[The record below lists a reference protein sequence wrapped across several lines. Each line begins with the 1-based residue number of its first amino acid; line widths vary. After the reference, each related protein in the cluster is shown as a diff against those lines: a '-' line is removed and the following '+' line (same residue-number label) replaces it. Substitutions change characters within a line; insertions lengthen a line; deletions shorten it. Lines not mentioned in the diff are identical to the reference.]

1 MDIERFYQIKRKIGR
16 GSFGQVIEASDR
28 ITGEDVAIKVEDIN
42 TMRPKLQNEKQVY
55 DAIKETNGFPK
66 LICYETDRNYNFLI
80 IDLLGPSL
88 EELFEYC
95 GRQFTLKT
103 TLMLAVDMLNRI
115 EYLHSKDYIHR
126 DIKPANFLMGW
137 ERKTKTVYMIDFG
150 LAKKYIDP
158 HTKRHILYED
168 GKGLTGTVKYVSIN
182 THEGIEQS
190 RRDDIESL
198 GYVIIYFLTGSLPWE
213 RVKKTTK
220 QQKYEEIAHLKK
232 VYSIEELCKNHP
244 KEIATYMKYCRG
256 LSFEDKPDY
265 QYLKELLQSA
275 FERNGNQFDRVYDW
289 NIKMF
294 KEKLALIQH
303 GSNICIFKKCGPK
316 TIVPEQNS
324 NEEIIKSSKKVN
336 DIQIINILLIF

>member
-1 MDIERFYQIKRKIGR
+1 MDIERFYQIKRNIGR

-28 ITGEDVAIKVEDIN
+28 ITGEDVAMKVEDIN

-66 LICYETDRNYNFLI
+66 VICYGTDRNYNFLI

-150 LAKKYIDP
+150 LALNPKTFAKKYIDP
-158 HTKRHILYED
+158 HTKRHILCED
-168 GKGLTGTVKYVSIN
+168 STGLTGTAKYASIN

-190 RRDDIESL
+190 RRDDVSERFKI
-198 GYVIIYFLTGSLPWE
+198 IIYFLTGSLPWQS
-213 RVKKTTK
+213 VKKPTK

-232 VYSIEELCKNHP
+232 VCSIEELWKNHP
-244 KEIATYMKYCRG
+244 KQIATFIKYCRG

-275 FERNGNQFDRVYDW
+275 FEQNGNQFDSLRLEYKNV
-289 NIKMF
+289 
-294 KEKLALIQH
+294 
-303 GSNICIFKKCGPK
+303 
-316 TIVPEQNS
+316 
-324 NEEIIKSSKKVN
+324 
-336 DIQIINILLIF
+336 

>member
-16 GSFGQVIEASDR
+16 GSFCLVIEASHR
-28 ITGEDVAIKVEDIN
+28 ITGESVAIKVEDTN
-42 TMRPKLQNEKQVY
+42 KVQPKLQNEKEVY
-55 DAIKETNGFPK
+55 DDIKETDGFPK
-66 LICYETDRNYNFLI
+66 LIYYGSDRNYNFFI
-80 IDLLGPSL
+80 TDLLGPSL
-88 EELFEYC
+88 KELFEYC

-158 HTKRHILYED
+158 HTKRHILCED
-168 GKGLTGTVKYVSIN
+168 STGLIGTAKYASIN

-190 RRDDIESL
+190 RRDDLQSL
-198 GYVIIYFLTGSLPWE
+198 GYVIIYFLTGTLPWE
-213 RVKKTTK
+213 RVKKPTK

-232 VYSIEELCKNHP
+232 VCSIEELCKNHP
-244 KEIATYMKYCRG
+244 KQIATYMKYCRG

-275 FERNGNQFDRVYDW
+275 FEQNGNQFDRVYDW
-289 NIKMF
+289 SIKT
-294 KEKLALIQH
+294 
-303 GSNICIFKKCGPK
+303 FKKR
-316 TIVPEQNS
+316 N
-324 NEEIIKSSKKVN
+324 N
-336 DIQIINILLIF
+336 LL

>member
-1 MDIERFYQIKRKIGR
+1 TGPLFHRNSLAEYFEKIKLWTSNVIEIKRKIGC
-16 GSFGQVIEASDR
+16 GSFGQVFEASHR
-28 ITGEDVAIKVEDIN
+28 ITGERCSHKSGGYQQMDN
-42 TMRPKLQNEKQVY
+42 CTMQHNCKMKRKSTMH
-55 DAIKETNGFPK
+55 IKETDGFPK
-66 LICYETDRNYNFLI
+66 LICYGSDRNYNFLI
-80 IDLLGPSL
+80 TDLLGPSL
-88 EELFEYC
+88 KELFEYC

-158 HTKRHILYED
+158 HTKRHILCED
-168 GKGLTGTVKYVSIN
+168 TEGLTGTAKYASIN

-190 RRDDIESL
+190 RRDDLESL

-213 RVKKTTK
+213 RVKKPTK
-220 QQKYEEIAHLKK
+220 QQKYEEMAHLKK
-232 VYSIEELCKNHP
+232 VCSIEELCKNHP
-244 KEIATYMKYCRG
+244 KQIATFIKYCRG

-275 FERNGNQFDRVYDW
+275 FEQNGNQFDRVYDW
-289 NIKMF
+289 SIKT
-294 KEKLALIQH
+294 
-303 GSNICIFKKCGPK
+303 FKKR
-316 TIVPEQNS
+316 N
-324 NEEIIKSSKKVN
+324 N
-336 DIQIINILLIF
+336 LL